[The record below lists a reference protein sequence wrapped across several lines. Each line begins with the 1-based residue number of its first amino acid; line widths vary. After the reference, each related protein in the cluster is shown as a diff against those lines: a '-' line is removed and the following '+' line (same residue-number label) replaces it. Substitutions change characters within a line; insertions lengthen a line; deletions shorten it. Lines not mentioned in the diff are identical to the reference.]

1 MSNSFNSKVKRV
13 IEKIKDSKKVALIS
27 HIQPDGDSIG
37 SLLGF
42 GLGLKKEYNNIDFIA
57 SDKIAKQFKFLPG
70 IDLLSEKN
78 IEDYD
83 LIITLDCSDLGRIGE
98 YKEIIEKKDTFIIN
112 IDHHVSNT
120 SYGDINIVNPDASST
135 GEIIYEILNIL
146 NMDIDKDIATCLYV
160 SISTDTGSFKY
171 DSTTSRTHIVI
182 SDLLDQGVNI
192 NDVTVNLYQNR
203 SLQKT
208 KLFILAIETLELLN
222 DNKFAI
228 VKVTQEMLKRTD
240 TTIKD
245 IDGLVEFAR
254 DIDTVEVACVL
265 KELKDNEIKIGL
277 RSKEYI
283 DVSEIA
289 VKFNGGGHKKAS
301 GCTIEDNIDKAK
313 QMIIDEI
320 QKHLG

>member
-1 MSNSFNSKVKRV
+1 MNNSFKSKVKRV
-13 IEKIKDSKKVALIS
+13 KEKIENSKRIGLIS

-42 GLGLKKEYNNIDFIA
+42 GLALKKEYKNIDFIA
-57 SDKIAKQFKFLPG
+57 SDKIGKQFSFLPG
-70 IDLLSEKN
+70 IDLLSEKD

-83 LIITLDCSDLGRIGE
+83 LIITLDSSDMYRIGE
-98 YKEIIEKKDTFIIN
+98 YKEILEKKDTFIIN
-112 IDHHVSNT
+112 IDHHISNT

-135 GEIIYEILNIL
+135 GEIIYEILNTL
-146 NMDIDKDIATCLYV
+146 NIDIDKDIATCLYV

-182 SDLLDQGVNI
+182 SDLLDKGVNI
-192 NDVTVNLYQNR
+192 NDITINLYQNR

-208 KLFILAIETLELLN
+208 KLFILAIETLELLS

-228 VKVTQEMLKRTD
+228 VKVTQEMLKDTD

-254 DIDTVEVACVL
+254 DIETVEVACVL

-301 GCTIEDNIDKAK
+301 GCTIKDNIDKAK